1 MEMAPIP
8 ADLTNFKLYFV
19 GIKGTGM
26 AALAEL
32 LQGRGARVE
41 GSDTHER
48 FYTDAVLTRLGI
60 PYREGFA
67 PSNVPDDA
75 QLVIH
80 SAAYDPSTHPE
91 LLEAV
96 RQGLPVLEY
105 TDALGE
111 LSKTAFSVGVAGVH
125 GKTTTTAMIGNIC
138 KEEGLPAYV
147 LVGSAVSNFGS
158 RSTFVGGDR
167 CFVAETC
174 EYRRHFLSFR
184 PDVIVVTNVDADHLD
199 YYEDG
204 EEVLSA
210 FVEYGRLLP
219 EGGSLVYCADDD
231 GAAELARRLSCERR
245 DISLVPYGFEAGGA
259 YGIRDYR
266 RASGVHRFLLAPG
279 QEPEAAHGGAGE
291 LEVRIPGIHS
301 VLNAAAAVAA
311 TDLIK
316 THLGSTASMGSPEGV
331 RRALADFSGSKRRSE
346 ILGEAV
352 GVIFADD
359 YGHHPRE
366 IRGTI
371 EGFREFYPERRIIV
385 DFMSHT
391 YTRTAAFLEEFATA
405 FGSCDEVILH
415 KIYASA
421 REKEGKIDGRS
432 LFEKIKDR
440 HPNVRYFHEVMDA
453 EPYLAEH
460 LSAGDLFLTMGAG
473 DNWRLSEALYGRFA
487 EEEQK

>member
-1 MEMAPIP
+1 METASIP
-8 ADLTNFKLYFV
+8 ADLSGFRVYFV

-32 LQGRGARVE
+32 LHGRGARVE

-48 FYTDAVLTRLGI
+48 FYTDAVLKRLGI
-60 PYREGFA
+60 PYREGFD

-80 SAAYDPSTHPE
+80 SAAYDPKSHPE
-91 LLEAV
+91 LVEAV
-96 RQGLPVLEY
+96 RQGLPLLEY
-105 TDALGE
+105 TAALGE
-111 LSKTAFSVGVAGVH
+111 LSKTAFSIGVAGVH
-125 GKTTTTAMIGNIC
+125 GKTTTTAMIGTIC

-199 YYEDG
+199 YFEDR
-204 EEVLSA
+204 EDVLGA

-219 EGGSLVYCADDD
+219 DGGSLVYCADDD
-231 GAAELARRLSCERR
+231 GACELARRLSRERG
-245 DISLVPYGFEAGGA
+245 DLSLVPYGFEAEGA
-259 YGIRDYR
+259 YRIHGYR
-266 RASGVHRFLLAPG
+266 RESGVHRFLLG
-279 QEPEAAHGGAGE
+279 SGAEGESRSKASAE
-291 LEVRIPGIHS
+291 LELRIPGKHS

-311 TDLIK
+311 TDLIELQ
-316 THLGSTASMGSPEGV
+316 LGTAASEDGAGGV
-331 RRALADFSGSKRRSE
+331 RRALAGFSGSKRRSE
-346 ILGEAV
+346 ILGEAG

-366 IRGTI
+366 VRGTI
-371 EGFREFYPERRIIV
+371 EGFREFYPDRRLIV

-391 YTRTAAFLEEFATA
+391 YTRTAAFLDDFADA
-405 FGSCDEVILH
+405 FASADEVILH

-421 REKEGKIDGRS
+421 REAAGSVDGRT
-432 LFEKIKDR
+432 LFEKVKER
-440 HPNVRYFHEVMDA
+440 HPNAGYFHEVMDA
-453 EPYLAEH
+453 EPYLAGH
-460 LSAGDLFLTMGAG
+460 LSEGDLFLTMGAG
-473 DNWRLSEALYGRFA
+473 DNWRLSEALHRRFA
-487 EEEQK
+487 EEEQR